1 MRVLLATPPMSQL
14 NTPYPATTYLTGAL
28 SAAGVDVV
36 QTDLSLGLFLR
47 LFSQE
52 WLSSLALPRRSE
64 ADAVRWLRQEQQTI
78 ARVAPL
84 VVSFLQGRDPSL
96 ALRIV
101 RGDLLPAGPRLEA
114 LEDEEEDLVRA
125 FGDLGL
131 QDRARF
137 LATRFVDDV
146 ADAIKGG
153 VDPSFA
159 LVRYAEQLA
168 ASSPTFEP
176 IARWLDEET
185 PVSAQIDLM
194 TTELVAA
201 QEPDL
206 LGLSCPF
213 PGNAAAAFR
222 IARAAKRARPG
233 LPVVLGGGWVN
244 TELRGLK
251 APEVFDFVDFVT
263 LDDGEAPLMAL
274 VEHLRGTRPR
284 EQLVRT
290 FVRDEGAVRF
300 IDTGRLDLPATPP
313 TTRGLA
319 LDRYLSLLELPNPM
333 HRLWSDVRWNKLT
346 LAHGCYWKRCSF
358 CDTSLDYIA
367 RYEPQKPKLIADWI
381 EGLVAETGQR
391 GFHFVDE
398 AAPPALLRALSEEL
412 LRRQLAITWW
422 TNIRFDK
429 TFDTALAELM
439 AGAGCVA
446 VSGGLEVASDRLLAL
461 MEKGVTVAQVA
472 RVTHAFTEAGIMVHA
487 YLMYGFPT
495 ETLPETVDALER
507 VRQLFAEG
515 CIQSAYWH
523 RFTATVHSPIGRDPA
538 RYGITLL
545 PRPTPVFAE
554 NDVPFSDS
562 VGTDHDALGPALHRA
577 VYGYMHGV
585 GLDWDV
591 RRFFPRGT
599 PATTVPPDLVT
610 SAIGD
615 RG

>member
-36 QTDLSLGLFLR
+36 QADLSLGLFLR
-47 LFSQE
+47 LFSEE
-52 WLSSLALPRRSE
+52 WLSSLSLPRRND
-64 ADAVRWLRQEQQTI
+64 ADAVLWLRQEQQTI

-194 TTELVAA
+194 TTEILATH
-201 QEPDL
+201 EPDL

-233 LPVVLGGGWVN
+233 LRVVLGGGWVN

-274 VEHLRGTRPR
+274 VEHVRGTRPR
-284 EQLVRT
+284 EELVRT
-290 FVRDEGAVRF
+290 FVRVDGAVQF
-300 IDTGRLDLPATPP
+300 IDGGRVDLPASPP
-313 TTRGLA
+313 TTRGLP

-367 RYEPQKPKLIADWI
+367 RYEPHKPKLIADWI
-381 EGLVAETGQR
+381 QALVDETGQR

-429 TFDTALAELM
+429 TFDTALSELM

-472 RVTHAFTEAGIMVHA
+472 RVTHALTEAGIMVHA

-507 VRQLFAEG
+507 VRQLFAQG

-538 RYGITLL
+538 RFGITLL

-554 NDVPFSDS
+554 NDVPFTDS
-562 VGTDHDALGPALHRA
+562 VGTDHDAVGPALHRA

-599 PATTVPPDLVT
+599 PATTVPADLVT

>member
-14 NTPYPATTYLTGAL
+14 NTPYPATTYLSGAL
-28 SAAGVDVV
+28 VAAGVDVAQV
-36 QTDLSLGLFLR
+36 DLSLELFLR
-47 LFSQE
+47 LFSEE
-52 WLSSLALPRRSE
+52 WLSSLALPRRSDH
-64 ADAVRWLRQEQQTI
+64 DAVRWLREDQRAI

-84 VVSFLQGRDPSL
+84 VVSFLQGKDPSL

-101 RGDLLPAGPRLEA
+101 RGDLLPSGPRLEA
-114 LEDEEEDLVRA
+114 LEEEEDDLLRA

-137 LATRFVDDV
+137 LATRFVDDLS
-146 ADAIKGG
+146 DAIRDG

-159 LVRYAEQLA
+159 LVRYGEQLA
-168 ASSPTFEP
+168 ASAPTFDP
-176 IARWLDEET
+176 IARWLGETT
-185 PVSAQIDLM
+185 PVSAAIDRM
-194 TTELVAA
+194 TADVLAA
-201 QEPDL
+201 HAPAV

-222 IARAAKRARPG
+222 IARTAKRLKPELA
-233 LPVVLGGGWVN
+233 VVLGGGWVN
-244 TELRGLK
+244 TELRKLD
-251 APEVFDFVDFVT
+251 APEVFDLVDFVT
-263 LDDGEAPLMAL
+263 LDDGEAPLLAL
-274 VEHLRGTRPR
+274 VEHLSGARPR

-290 FVRDEGAVRF
+290 FVRQDGAVRL
-300 IDTGRLDLPATPP
+300 IDGGRIAVTPAPP
-313 TTRGLA
+313 TTRGLP
-319 LDRYLSLLELPNPM
+319 LDQYLSLLELPNPM
-333 HRLWSDVRWNKLT
+333 HRLWSDGRWNKLT

-367 RYEPQKPKLIADWI
+367 RYEPNKPKQIADWI
-381 EGLVAETGQR
+381 ELLVAETGQR

-398 AAPPALLRALSEEL
+398 AAPPALLRALSDEILHRE
-412 LRRQLAITWW
+412 LAITWW

-429 TFDTALAELM
+429 TFDGELAELM
-439 AGAGCVA
+439 ARAGCVA

-472 RVTHAFTEAGIMVHA
+472 RVTHALTSAGIMVHA

-507 VRQLFAEG
+507 VRQLFAVG

-523 RFTATVHSPIGRDPA
+523 RFTATVHSPVGRDPG
-538 RYGITLL
+538 RFGITLL
-545 PRPTPVFAE
+545 PRPAPVFAE
-554 NDVPFSDS
+554 NDVPFADP
-562 VGTDHDALGPALHRA
+562 VGADHDAVGPALHRA

-591 RRFFPRGT
+591 RRFFPKGT
-599 PATTVPPDLVT
+599 PASTVPADLVVE
-610 SAIGD
+610 AIGG
-615 RG
+615 RA

>member
-14 NTPYPATTYLTGAL
+14 NTPYPATTYLSGAL
-28 SAAGVDVV
+28 SAAGVDVL

-52 WLSSLALPRRSE
+52 WLSSVSLPRHGD
-64 ADAVRWLRQEQQTI
+64 DAVQWLRSEQQTI

-153 VDPSFA
+153 IDPSFA

-176 IARWLDEET
+176 IARWLDQET

-201 QEPDL
+201 HEPDL

-222 IARAAKRARPG
+222 IARAAKRARPA
-233 LPVVLGGGWVN
+233 LRIVLGGGWVN

-274 VEHLRGTRPR
+274 VEHVRGTRPR
-284 EQLVRT
+284 EELVRT
-290 FVRDEGAVRF
+290 FVRVDGAVRF
-300 IDTGRLDLPATPP
+300 VDGGRVDLPASPP
-313 TTRGLA
+313 TTRGLP

-367 RYEPQKPKLIADWI
+367 RYEPHKPKLIADWI
-381 EGLVAETGQR
+381 EALIDETGQR

-398 AAPPALLRALSEEL
+398 AAPPALLRALAEEL

-472 RVTHAFTEAGIMVHA
+472 RVTHALTEAGIMVHA

-495 ETLPETVDALER
+495 QTLPETVDALER

-523 RFTATVHSPIGRDPA
+523 RFTATVHSPIGRNPA
-538 RYGITLL
+538 RYGVTLL

-554 NDVPFSDS
+554 NDVPFTDA
-562 VGTDHDALGPALHRA
+562 VGTDHDAVGPALHRA

-599 PATTVPPDLVT
+599 PATTVPADLVM